1 MEVLDLSWNK
11 LRRRGAVAVAK
22 GVKVGH
28 SVWIYFSVSLIYNVR

>member
-22 GVKVGH
+22 GVKVQD
-28 SVWIYFSVSLIYNVR
+28 IQREFSLV